1 MSDIVGMCQV
11 LGHVRPW
18 LEKIYETCWKHII
31 LCKNESVIVT
41 MIPNSMLLDW
51 LISSIHGSQ
60 KGCCDVQLVLLSLLG
75 PSSHVMF
82 GLYLHYKSESETYW
96 KHIILCKNESVHSNV
111 TQSTAARLTTILYT
125 GLKRDVEMCSHSQF
139 FLGPRC
145 IALVGQKFG
154 KNLKSSLNKN
164 EGVTRCNT
172 HVTQFTAAIDL
183 LLSSAWVSNWMLWCA
198 VSAVLLFSSGPFHD
212 MFRMSAA
219 RKIGKNC
226 PKIRPLISQL
236 VYFELLLLNGNE
248 VT

>member
-1 MSDIVGMCQV
+1 
-11 LGHVRPW
+11 
-18 LEKIYETCWKHII
+18 
-31 LCKNESVIVT
+31 